1 MSRQTGMST
10 KTAFG
15 VGVLVGELTYAF
27 MRDVLHLILVPKIAR
42 RFL

>member
-1 MSRQTGMST
+1 MSNR
-10 KTAFG
+10 TAYG
-15 VGVLVGELTYAF
+15 LGVLIGELTYAF